1 MPELDKKDYSLD
13 AHGKHFHRGIMFVMI
28 LIGTFAGMLGQTF
41 LSTAYPTLMDK
52 FNISL
57 STAQGATTWYLLANG
72 IMVPVSAYLTTKIP
86 TRWLFMIAYGFT
98 AIGTGIAMSAPTS
111 NYNIFLLGRV
121 VMAMGAGISLPLM
134 MTVITNIFPPDKIG
148 VPMGMGGL
156 VIGLAPAIGPTY
168 GGAILSGHSKFL
180 GILQLGDWRTMFTV
194 PFVILVIVTILT
206 PILMADVLPNRDMK
220 LDILSL
226 LESLAGFGLFL
237 FGFTNVGNDGWGDF
251 KNVIL
256 PIIVGLIIIAFFI
269 FRQLHLKDPFLD
281 LSVFKVRQFT
291 VATIAAAINTM
302 AMMGVE
308 MMLPTYIQNV
318 HGLTALQ
325 SGLLLLPGSIM
336 MALMSPIAG
345 QIYDKFGARK
355 LTLIGFIL
363 LSIGTLPY
371 MFLTANTPEAFIT
384 ITYWVRFVAI
394 GLIMMPLITS
404 GMNALPRDKAAQGSA
419 SNNTARM
426 IASSVVVAILA
437 SVTTNVINAS
447 KPASHLQTTNPLQ
460 YAEKMINASLNGFHV
475 SFGIAFGFSVL
486 GIFVALFLHKGKAGP
501 QPVRERNE
509 AKAKQEAA
517 QGGDAA

>member
-1 MPELDKKDYSLD
+1 MPELMGKDYSKD
-13 AHGKHFHRGIMFVMI
+13 IHGNHYFRNVMFAMI

-98 AIGTGIAMSAPTS
+98 AAGTLIVMIAPTS

-134 MTVITNIFPPDKIG
+134 MTVITNIFPPEKIG

-156 VIGLAPAIGPTY
+156 VIGLAP
-168 GGAILSGHSKFL
+168 
-180 GILQLGDWRTMFTV
+180 GILQLGDWCTLFLA
-194 PFVILVIVTILT
+194 PFVLLIIVIVLT
-206 PILMADVLPNRDMK
+206 PFLMADVLPNRNMK
-220 LDILSL
+220 LDFISL
-226 LESLAGFGLFL
+226 LESLLGFGLFL
-237 FGFTNVGNDGWGDF
+237 YGFTNVGNDGWGDAQS
-251 KNVIL
+251 VIA
-256 PIIVGLIIIAFFI
+256 PIIIGLVIIAFFI
-269 FRQLHLKDPFLD
+269 RRQLHMADPFLD
-281 LSVFKVRQFT
+281 LSVFKIKQFT
-291 VATIAAAINTM
+291 VTTIAAAINTM

-325 SGLLLLPGSIM
+325 SGLLLLPGSVM

-345 QIYDKFGARK
+345 GIYDKFGAKK
-355 LTLIGFIL
+355 LSFIGFIL
-363 LSIGTLPY
+363 LAIGTLPY
-371 MFLTANTPEAFIT
+371 LFLTATTPEAFIT

-404 GMNALPRDKAAQGSA
+404 GMNALPVEKSAQGSA
-419 SNNTARM
+419 SNNTVRM

-437 SVTTNVINAS
+437 SVTTNVINS
-447 KPASHLQTTNPLQ
+447 TKTIHHLSTTNPLQ
-460 YAEKMINASLNGFHV
+460 YADKMIQASLNGFHV
-475 SFGIAFGFSVL
+475 SFGIAFGFAVL
-486 GIFVALFLHKGKAGP
+486 GIFVALFLHEEKVAP
-501 QPVRERNE
+501 APVREAN
-509 AKAKQEAA
+509 KQEVIED
-517 QGGDAA
+517 GGQNS